1 MDPVAATWSV
11 TRTEKGRK
19 GRSAAIQGIGEE
31 ICDVEAEG
39 HVGSGE
45 DMEDISN
52 RGGKKVV

>member
-1 MDPVAATWSV
+1 MDHVAATWSI

-19 GRSAAIQGIGEE
+19 VRSAAIQGAGEA
-31 ICDVEAEG
+31 ICDVEVEG

-45 DMEDISN
+45 DMEDNNN